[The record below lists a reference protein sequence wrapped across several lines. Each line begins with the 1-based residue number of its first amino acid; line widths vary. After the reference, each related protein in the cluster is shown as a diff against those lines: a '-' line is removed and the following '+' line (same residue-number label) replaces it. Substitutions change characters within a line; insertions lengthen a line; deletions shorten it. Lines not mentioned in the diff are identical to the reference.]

1 MVSLQ
6 VFNKVCV
13 VLMAARQQAKLI
25 DGNRGGKVLVS
36 ECYKY
41 QKNKTH
47 RDKIYWRCWLPD
59 CRASFVTNFFNANEP
74 VEFVDIFVAGVHNHL
89 PEDELIKKLERKKAQ
104 IVPPIP
110 QTIVDV
116 QIDGEW
122 AHTLLGR
129 RYLLSIDYHWG
140 IVVFATNEN
149 LRLLARCRR
158 VYVDGTFRT
167 LPHHPFTQV
176 FTIHGEKN
184 GRVLCLATALLSDKT
199 IGSYRQVFQVV
210 NDEIHNLTGNNWIPT
225 NCIADFELA
234 IITAFETEFPN
245 CNIYG
250 CYFHY
255 CKSIWRHIQGLG
267 LMRGYRQDN
276 RLKRCLK
283 KMMSL
288 GFLPLALLHMN
299 YDALV
304 ARRHTRRLVETYP
317 ALEDFFNYF
326 NRNCMNGNFP
336 PVTWNVF
343 QHLWSFAQT
352 ILWKAITVDGMML
365 LLYATPPYGNSLEF

>member
-1 MVSLQ
+1 MGIYRRGIAPDINIPG
-6 VFNKVCV
+6 FN
-13 VLMAARQQAKLI
+13 
-25 DGNRGGKVLVS
+25 N
-36 ECYKY
+36 
-41 QKNKTH
+41 
-47 RDKIYWRCWLPD
+47 
-59 CRASFVTNFFNANEP
+59 
-74 VEFVDIFVAGVHNHL
+74 
-89 PEDELIKKLERKKAQ
+89 IKAQLERKKAQ

-122 AHTLLGR
+122 ARTLLGR

-140 IVVFATNEN
+140 IVVFAMNEN
-149 LRLLARCRR
+149 LRLLATCRR

-167 LPHHPFTQV
+167 SLHPFTQV

-234 IITAFETEFPN
+234 IITAFEIEFPN

-255 CKSIWRHIQGLG
+255 CKTSWRHIQSLG

-283 KMMSL
+283 KIMSL
-288 GFLPLALLHMN
+288 GFLPLALLRMN

-326 NRNCMNGNFP
+326 NYFLIFNYF
-336 PVTWNVF
+336 
-343 QHLWSFAQT
+343 
-352 ILWKAITVDGMML
+352 
-365 LLYATPPYGNSLEF
+365 